1 MLSALLP
8 APWEW
13 AKYTDNVYKMCEA
26 VLRADLPDYQDLD
39 VLAPFAEK
47 HSRLF
52 KKIVVQN
59 LAVNVR
65 DGTIPDLDNLDVY
78 LHTNTILGKAI
89 QDFNDVHIAYLQ
101 LEECRV
107 RQQTNAEQ
115 QKEIEKRQAQM
126 WKEKNAKRA
135 ALEKARVEK
144 SRAGLGQRKK
154 FTPEERARWASTRGT
169 QPPKSC

>member
-1 MLSALLP
+1 
-8 APWEW
+8 
-13 AKYTDNVYKMCEA
+13 MCEVA
-26 VLRADLPDYQDLD
+26 LRAHLPDYQDLEL
-39 VLAPFAEK
+39 LAPFAEK
-47 HSRLF
+47 HSRIF

-65 DGTIPDLDNLDVY
+65 DGTNPDPDDFNVY

-101 LEECRV
+101 REERRV
-107 RQQTNAEQ
+107 RQQTNAKK

-135 ALEKARVEK
+135 ALEK

-154 FTPEERARWASTRGT
+154 FTPEERAHWASTRGT